1 MLLQRT
7 APRTAPGTAPDT
19 ASGTAPDTEPGKA
32 RRTAP
37 RTNPWRRPA
46 AALSAAALGAALLAG
61 CGSGTAD
68 PAPGKDGGAPA
79 AAAGTFPVTVE
90 HAFGTTEVTK
100 APRRVVSVGYTDDQA
115 VLALGIKPVGMVDQ
129 YPNPPG
135 TSPDVNT
142 QWPWV
147 KDKWG
152 DTRPEVVM
160 NNGDTG
166 PNYEKIA
173 ALRPD
178 LIIAVYSEIDR
189 AAYDKLSRIAP
200 TVGRTKAE
208 KEPFSAPWQDNAVH
222 IAKALGQERKGAALV
237 KGIQDRLDAA
247 RAAHPE
253 FAAQTAV
260 ALSWYKDAAAPFT
273 TTDVRGRLVTGI
285 GYKGQTEIDRIA
297 DGKFFTVLSPER
309 MDLIDVDRIFVIND
323 KADQEALKKSELFA
337 NLKAVRNGKVSYL
350 LDSEGPAVGAAMS
363 QGTLLSL
370 PYAIDELVKSAGQ

>member
-1 MLLQRT
+1 MLLHRT
-7 APRTAPGTAPDT
+7 T
-19 ASGTAPDTEPGKA
+19 
-32 RRTAP
+32 
-37 RTNPWRRPA
+37 RTNSWGRLTA
-46 AALSAAALGAALLAG
+46 VLSATALGVGLLAG
-61 CGSGTAD
+61 CGSDTKDQSDKKSAD
-68 PAPGKDGGAPA
+68 APA

-90 HAFGTTEVTK
+90 HAFGSTKVAK
-100 APRRVVSVGYTDDQA
+100 APQRVVSVGYTDDQA
-115 VLALGIKPVGMVDQ
+115 ILAFGIKPVGMVDQ

-135 TSPDVNT
+135 TSPDINT

-147 KDKWG
+147 KAKWG

-178 LIIAVYSEIDR
+178 LIIAVYSEIDQ
-189 AAYDKLSRIAP
+189 AAYDKLSKIAP

-222 IAKALGQERKGAALV
+222 IAKALGQESKGTELV
-237 KGIQDRLDAA
+237 KGIQDKLDAA
-247 RAAHPE
+247 KKAHPE
-253 FAAQTAV
+253 FANQTAV
-260 ALSWYKDAAAPFT
+260 ALSWYKDSAAPFT
-273 TTDVRGRLVTGI
+273 STDVRGRLVTGT
-285 GYKGQTEIDRIA
+285 GFKYQTEIDKIA
-297 DGKFFTVLSPER
+297 DGKFYTTLSPER

-323 KADQEALKKSELFA
+323 KADTEALKKFELFA
-337 NLKAVRNGKVSYL
+337 NLGAVKNGKVSYL

-370 PYAIDELVKSAGQ
+370 PYAIDELVKSVG